1 MRTDKSNAGEP
12 AYYTIR
18 EAAWIL
24 GVKPSTVSAAIRLG
38 TLRAVR
44 RRSRLM
50 VPASALTRMLAQPTV
65 DGGEE
70 AR

>member
-1 MRTDKSNAGEP
+1 MRTDMSNAGEP

-38 TLRAVR
+38 TLCAVR
-44 RRSRLM
+44 QRSRLM
-50 VPASALTRMLAQPTV
+50 VPASALTRLLAQPTA

-70 AR
+70 TR

>member
-12 AYYTIR
+12 AYYSIR

-38 TLRAVR
+38 TLCAVR

-50 VPASALTRMLAQPTV
+50 VPASALTRLLAQPTS

-70 AR
+70 VR

>member
-1 MRTDKSNAGEP
+1 MRTNKSNAGEP

-24 GVKPSTVSAAIRLG
+24 GVTPSTISAAIRRG

-50 VPASALTRMLAQPTV
+50 VPASALTRLLAQPTT
-65 DGGEE
+65 DGGDET
-70 AR
+70 R

>member
-1 MRTDKSNAGEP
+1 MRTDKFNAGEP

-44 RRSRLM
+44 RCSRLM
-50 VPASALTRMLAQPTV
+50 VPASALTRLLAQPTTG
-65 DGGEE
+65 GGEE

>member
-44 RRSRLM
+44 RRSRL
-50 VPASALTRMLAQPTV
+50 VVAASALTRLLAQPTAD
-65 DGGEE
+65 DGDET
-70 AR
+70 R

>member
-1 MRTDKSNAGEP
+1 MSTDKSNAGEP
-12 AYYTIR
+12 AYYSIR

-44 RRSRLM
+44 GRSGLM
-50 VPASALTRMLAQPTV
+50 VSASALTRLLAQPTA

-70 AR
+70 VR

>member
-12 AYYTIR
+12 AYYSIR

-38 TLRAVR
+38 TLCAVR

-50 VPASALTRMLAQPTV
+50 VPASALTRLLAQPTA

-70 AR
+70 VR

>member
-24 GVKPSTVSAAIRLG
+24 GVKSLRPSPPRSVWARCAPCVG
-38 TLRAVR
+38 AV
-44 RRSRLM
+44 
-50 VPASALTRMLAQPTV
+50 
-65 DGGEE
+65 G
-70 AR
+70 

>member
-1 MRTDKSNAGEP
+1 MCTDKSNAGEP
-12 AYYTIR
+12 AYYSIR

-38 TLRAVR
+38 TLCAVR

-50 VPASALTRMLAQPTV
+50 VPASALTRLLAQPTA

-70 AR
+70 VR

>member
-1 MRTDKSNAGEP
+1 MRTDKSNTGSP
-12 AYYTIR
+12 AYHTVR
-18 EAAWIL
+18 DAAWML

-50 VPASALTRMLAQPTV
+50 VPASALARLLAEPTI
-65 DGGEE
+65 DGGQES
-70 AR
+70 R

>member
-1 MRTDKSNAGEP
+1 MRTDKSNAAEP

-24 GVKPSTVSAAIRLG
+24 GVTPSTVSAAIRLG
-38 TLRAVR
+38 TLRAVH

-50 VPASALTRMLAQPTV
+50 IPASALIRLLAQPTA
-65 DGGEE
+65 DGRDET
-70 AR
+70 R